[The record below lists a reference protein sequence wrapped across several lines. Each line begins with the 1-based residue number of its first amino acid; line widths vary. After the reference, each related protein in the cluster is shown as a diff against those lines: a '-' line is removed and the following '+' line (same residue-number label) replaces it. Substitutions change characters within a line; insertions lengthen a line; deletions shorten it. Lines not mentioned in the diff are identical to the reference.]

1 MEIIFLLAGLAFIA
15 VGGLIIINE
24 IRERSGTE
32 AVAAHVV
39 GFSTGRSNNPNSPSF
54 HSVAE
59 YQGLN
64 GRHYYVEGVVGSSV
78 PLHHVGD
85 AVTVLLNPTQPE
97 QAVLRSSL
105 SFILGV
111 ALSLMGLASAAVF
124 WITFHASIYSAV
136 TGVIVI
142 VAFAL
147 KIGSAWRKQPMSLE
161 AWREYK
167 RQIFAPRV
175 FTDESKSQIAWAD
188 PMNLAAAVRYH
199 RKANRFALPVLLLG
213 GVGLLVL
220 SHHFYV
226 KTETFLAKANQ
237 TTGRVVD
244 LHETDSSDSS
254 PTYAPVVEYY
264 DGSGRTHTFTDSFS
278 SSPPSYH
285 TGESVGVLYN
295 RENPGEARID
305 RGWANYLLTIVFGCL
320 GALFTSGG
328 IYAAAV
334 RKS

>member
-1 MEIIFLLAGLAFIA
+1 MEIVFLLAGLAFIA
-15 VGGLIIINE
+15 VGGLIIAYE

-32 AVAAHVV
+32 PVAAHVI

-59 YQGLN
+59 YQSPN
-64 GRHYYVEGVVGSSV
+64 GNHYYVEGAVGSSA

-85 AVTVLLNPTQPE
+85 AVTVLVNPTQPE
-97 QAVLRSSL
+97 KALLRSSL
-105 SFILGV
+105 SFLLGA
-111 ALSLMGLASAAVF
+111 ALALMGLVCVTVF
-124 WITFHASIYSAV
+124 WITFHMSVYSAV
-136 TGVIVI
+136 MGAIIV
-142 VAFAL
+142 VAAAS
-147 KIGSAWRKQPMSLE
+147 KIRGAWRKQPLSWE

-175 FTDESKSQIAWAD
+175 FTEESKGQIKWAD
-188 PMNLAAAVRYH
+188 PMSLQAAVRYQ
-199 RKANRFALPVLLLG
+199 RKANRFGVPVLLLC
-213 GVGLLVL
+213 GVGLLLL

-254 PTYAPVVEYY
+254 PTYAPVVEYH
-264 DGSGRTHTFTDSFS
+264 DGEGRAHTFTDSFS
-278 SSPPSYH
+278 SSPPSYR
-285 TGESVGVLYN
+285 TGENVAVLYN
-295 RENPGEARID
+295 RENPGEAQID
-305 RGWANYLLTIVFGCL
+305 RGRANHLLTIVFGCL
-320 GALFTSGG
+320 GVLFASGAV
-328 IYAAAV
+328 YAAAV